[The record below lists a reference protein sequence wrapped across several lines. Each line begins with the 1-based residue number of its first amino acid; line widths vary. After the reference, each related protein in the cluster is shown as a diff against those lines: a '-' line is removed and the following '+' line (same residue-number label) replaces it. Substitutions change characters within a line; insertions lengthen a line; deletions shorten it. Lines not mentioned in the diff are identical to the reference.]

1 MEKEFNIKAV
11 SKLTGIG
18 IHTIR
23 AWERRYSAITPKR
36 SATNRRKYSEEEV
49 NKLKLLAKATKNGF
63 NIGNIAHL
71 GIEKIEEL
79 LTKTEETL
87 ESNFTNVEKNS
98 LPVESQFDLL
108 IEESITI
115 IKNFDREAMERIL
128 SQSLINNSKQTTI
141 LNFIIPLL
149 EKVGE
154 LWAAGELR
162 IMHEHFISSLL
173 RTFLG
178 SYLDGNS
185 DSPNAP
191 ILVTGTFPGFQHD
204 LGALIASILSL
215 DSGWNSIFL
224 GANLP
229 SEEISA
235 AVLQLNAQAVLISL
249 IYPNDDAMVRTNLK
263 NIRKFLGPKFPIIIT
278 GNSASYY
285 SDFIKET
292 DAIHLNKLEG
302 LTNLLQEIRI
312 KNISNL

>member
-1 MEKEFNIKAV
+1 MEKTFNIKAV

-23 AWERRYSAITPKR
+23 AWERRYSAITPER
-36 SATNRRKYSEEEV
+36 SETNRRKYSEEEV
-49 NKLKLLAKATKNGF
+49 NKLKLLARATKNGF
-63 NIGNIAHL
+63 NIGNIANL
-71 GIEKIEEL
+71 SIEKIEQL
-79 LTKTEETL
+79 IGKTEETL
-87 ESNFTNVEKNS
+87 EPIDKNVDKNS
-98 LPVESQFDLL
+98 SNTENKFDQL
-108 IEESITI
+108 IAESITI

-154 LWAAGELR
+154 LWAGGDLR

-191 ILVTGTFPGFQHD
+191 KLITSTFPGFQHD

-229 SEEISA
+229 SEEICA
-235 AVLQLNAQAVLISL
+235 AVSQLNAQAVLISL
-249 IYPNDDAMVRTNLK
+249 IYPNDDGMVRTNLK

-278 GNSASYY
+278 GYSASYY
-285 SDFIKET
+285 IDFIKET
-292 DAIHLNKLEG
+292 DAIHLDKLEG
-302 LTNLLQEIRI
+302 LTNLLQMIRT
-312 KNISNL
+312 KNLNH

>member
-1 MEKEFNIKAV
+1 MEKTFNIKAV

-36 SATNRRKYSEEEV
+36 SETNRRKYSEEEV
-49 NKLKLLAKATKNGF
+49 NKLILLARATKNGF
-63 NIGNIAHL
+63 NIGNIANL
-71 GIEKIEEL
+71 STDKIEEL
-79 LTKTEETL
+79 IGKTEETF
-87 ESNFTNVEKNS
+87 EPNVMNVEKNS
-98 LPVESQFDLL
+98 SNVENKFDQL
-108 IEESITI
+108 IEESIAV

-141 LNFIIPLL
+141 LDFIIPLL
-149 EKVGE
+149 EKVGD
-154 LWAAGELR
+154 LWAVGELR

-185 DSPNAP
+185 ISPNAP
-191 ILVTGTFPGFQHD
+191 KLITSTFPGFQHD
-204 LGALIASILSL
+204 LGALIASVLSL

-229 SEEISA
+229 SEEICA
-235 AVLQLNAQAVLISL
+235 AVLHLNAQAVLISL
-249 IYPNDDAMVRTNLK
+249 IYPNDNGMVRTNLK

-278 GNSASYY
+278 GHSASYY

-292 DAIHLNKLEG
+292 DAIHLDTLSG
-302 LTNLLQEIRI
+302 LTNLLQMIRT
-312 KNISNL
+312 KNLNN

>member
-1 MEKEFNIKAV
+1 MEKSFNIKAV

-36 SATNRRKYSEEEV
+36 SETNRRKYSEAEV
-49 NKLKLLAKATKNGF
+49 NKLKLLARATKNGF
-63 NIGNIAHL
+63 NIGNIANL
-71 GIEKIEEL
+71 SIEKIEQL
-79 LTKTEETL
+79 IGKTEETF
-87 ESNFTNVEKNS
+87 EPNEMNVDKNS
-98 LPVESQFDLL
+98 SNTENKFDQL
-108 IEESITI
+108 IKESIII

-128 SQSLINNSKQTTI
+128 SQSLINNSKQATI

-154 LWAAGELR
+154 LWANGELR

-178 SYLDGNS
+178 GYLDGNS

-191 ILVTGTFPGFQHD
+191 KLITSTFPGFQHD
-204 LGALIASILSL
+204 LGALIACILSL
-215 DSGWNSIFL
+215 DSGWNSVFL

-229 SEEISA
+229 SEEICA
-235 AVLQLNAQAVLISL
+235 AVLQLDAQAVLISL
-249 IYPNDDAMVRTNLK
+249 IYPNDDGTVRTNLK

-278 GNSASYY
+278 GRSASYY

-292 DAIHLNKLEG
+292 DAIHLDKLEG
-302 LTNLLQEIRI
+302 LTNLLQMIRT
-312 KNISNL
+312 KKVNN

>member
-1 MEKEFNIKAV
+1 MEKTFNIKAV

-23 AWERRYSAITPKR
+23 AWERRYSAITPQR
-36 SATNRRKYSEEEV
+36 SGTNRRKYSEEEV
-49 NKLKLLAKATKNGF
+49 NKLKLLSRATKNGF
-63 NIGNIAHL
+63 NIGNIANL
-71 GIEKIEEL
+71 SIEKIEQL
-79 LTKTEETL
+79 IGNTEETH
-87 ESNFTNVEKNS
+87 EPNDKKVDKNS
-98 LPVESQFDLL
+98 FNTENKFDQL
-108 IEESITI
+108 IEESIRI
-115 IKNFDREAMERIL
+115 IKNFDREAIERIL
-128 SQSLINNSKQTTI
+128 SQSLINNSKHTTI

-149 EKVGE
+149 EKVGD

-178 SYLDGNS
+178 SYLERNA

-191 ILVTGTFPGFQHD
+191 ILITSTFPGFQHD

-229 SEEISA
+229 PEEISA

-249 IYPNDDAMVRTNLK
+249 IYPNDDVMVRANLR

-278 GNSASYY
+278 GHSASYY
-285 SDFIKET
+285 GDFIKET
-292 DAIHLNKLEG
+292 DAIHLDKLEG
-302 LTNLLQEIRI
+302 LTNLLQMIRT
-312 KNISNL
+312 KNLNN

>member
-11 SKLTGIG
+11 SKMTGIG

-36 SATNRRKYSEEEV
+36 SETNRRKYSEEEV
-49 NKLKLLAKATKNGF
+49 NKLMLLAKATKNGF
-63 NIGNIAHL
+63 NIGNIANL
-71 GIEKIEEL
+71 SIEKIEDIL
-79 LTKTEETL
+79 GKTEGTFDTPRVNTQKNIFTS
-87 ESNFTNVEKNS
+87 ESK
-98 LPVESQFDLL
+98 FDRL
-108 IEESITI
+108 IEESITV
-115 IKNFDREAMERIL
+115 IKSFDRDAMEKIL

-154 LWAAGELR
+154 LWASGELR
-162 IMHEHFISSLL
+162 IMHEHFTSSLL

-178 SYLDGNS
+178 SYLEGNS
-185 DSPNAP
+185 DSPSAP
-191 ILVTGTFPGFQHD
+191 KLITGTFPGFQHD

-235 AVLQLNAQAVLISL
+235 AALQLHAQAVLISL
-249 IYPNDDAMVRTNLK
+249 IYPNDDVMVRTNLK
-263 NIRKFLGPKFPIIIT
+263 NMRKFLGRNFPIIIT
-278 GNSASYY
+278 GHSAPYY

-292 DAIHLNKLEG
+292 GAIHLDKLEG
-302 LTNLLQEIRI
+302 LTNLLHEIRE
-312 KNISNL
+312 KNISNP